1 MQIQSNRWV
10 MLVVVTLAPLLPL
23 LTQSHVLLQHDY
35 FLSDLHHSHLPIRAF
50 IGREIAQGSVPLWW
64 PEVFSGVPLW
74 AQIEGSVLWFPQWI
88 AYGLME
94 PYVAFNVLT
103 CFHVLLSAVGSFLLG
118 RACGLSGAGAALAG
132 VVFGLC
138 GFNIAHLRNPNL
150 HSAAAMV
157 PWVLWASER
166 ALRQRDGRNLAL
178 LGLCIGLQN
187 ICGMPQITYYTLLA
201 VGSRWVWQE
210 GKPGGVTAC
219 AQASA
224 QPSPLRVRV
233 RSAWRALR

>member
-1 MQIQSNRWV
+1 MSRCEREGAVSDADSVQSLGHAGRCDSCTAV
-10 MLVVVTLAPLLPL
+10 AAA
-23 LTQSHVLLQHDY
+23 TQSHVLLQHDY

-157 PWVLWASER
+157 PWVLWASR
-166 ALRQRDGRNLAL
+166 RPKAA
-178 LGLCIGLQN
+178 
-187 ICGMPQITYYTLLA
+187 
-201 VGSRWVWQE
+201 
-210 GKPGGVTAC
+210 
-219 AQASA
+219 
-224 QPSPLRVRV
+224 
-233 RSAWRALR
+233 